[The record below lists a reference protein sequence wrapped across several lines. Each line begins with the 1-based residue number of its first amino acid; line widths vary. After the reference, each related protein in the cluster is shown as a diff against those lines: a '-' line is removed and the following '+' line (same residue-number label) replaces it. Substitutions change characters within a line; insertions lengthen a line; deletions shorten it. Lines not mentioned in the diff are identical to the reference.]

1 MAPIATSPTPTPAPL
16 PPTAVKDK
24 KVAARKR
31 FEAVYAVVRD
41 DLLDDFRKHN
51 MPEEAI
57 EYYRRSMDYNVPGGK
72 LNRGL
77 SVVDTV
83 AILKGRELTEAEYF
97 KAAVL
102 GWSVEWMQAYFLVS
116 DDIMDSSITR
126 RGQPC
131 WYRMEGV
138 GFMAVNDALILEGAI
153 FQMIRK
159 HFRKESYYV
168 DIIDL
173 LHEVSYQTEMGQLVD
188 LITAPEDSVDLSK
201 FSLARHS
208 TIVIYKTALYS
219 FYLPVALALLLCGFP
234 VEKRNE
240 SDPDYFK
247 ISLDILVPLGEYF
260 QIQDDYLDYSGTP
273 EQIGKIGTDIVDNKC
288 SWCINTALAR
298 ASPEQ
303 RAILDASYGQKDNA
317 AEERV
322 KEIFRQ
328 VGVDKAYSEY
338 EAQSYER
345 INALIDA
352 VPEVRSPNGDAILR
366 RAVFHTFLEKI
377 YKRTK

>member
-1 MAPIATSPTPTPAPL
+1 MAPIATSPTPSSAPL
-16 PPTAVKDK
+16 PPITVKDK
-24 KVAARKR
+24 KAAARKR

-41 DLLDDFRKHN
+41 DLLEDFRKHN

-83 AILKGRELTEAEYF
+83 AILKGRELTETEYF

-188 LITAPEDSVDLSK
+188 LITAPENSVDLSK

-240 SDPDYFK
+240 SDPDYYK
-247 ISLDILVPLGEYF
+247 IALDILVPLGEYF

-303 RAILDASYGQKDNA
+303 RAILDASYGLKDPA

-328 VGVDKAYSEY
+328 VGVDNEYAEY
-338 EAQSYER
+338 EAQSYAR

-352 VPEVRSPNGDAILR
+352 VPEVRSPNGDAVLR
-366 RAVFHTFLEKI
+366 RAVFSTFLEKI

>member
-1 MAPIATSPTPTPAPL
+1 MANIATPPASSYTPL
-16 PPTAVKDK
+16 PPSGVEE
-24 KVAARKR
+24 VVGRKR
-31 FEAVYAVVRD
+31 FEAVYTVVLD
-41 DLLDDFRKHN
+41 DLLDNFRKHN
-51 MPEEAI
+51 MPEGVI
-57 EYYRRSMDYNVPGGK
+57 EYCLHSMDYNVPGGK

-77 SVVDTV
+77 SVVDSV
-83 AILKGRELTEAEYF
+83 AILKGRELTDEEYF

-102 GWSVEWMQAYFLVS
+102 GWTVEWMQAYFLVA

-126 RGQPC
+126 RGHPC
-131 WYRMEGV
+131 WYLLEGIGSKV
-138 GFMAVNDALILEGAI
+138 INEVRIMEGAI
-153 FQMIRK
+153 FQLIRK
-159 HFRKESYYV
+159 HFRTEPFYV

-173 LHEVSYQTEMGQLVD
+173 LHEVTYQTEMGQLVD
-188 LITAPEDSVDLSK
+188 LVTAPENNVDLSK

-208 TIVIYKTALYS
+208 TIVVYKTAIYS
-219 FYLPVALALLLCGFP
+219 FYFPVALALLLCGFP

-247 ISLDILVPLGEYF
+247 IALDILVSIGEYF

-298 ASPEQ
+298 ANPTQ
-303 RAILDASYGQKDNA
+303 RAILDANYGRKDLE
-317 AEERV
+317 AEARV
-322 KEIFRQ
+322 KEVFCE
-328 VGVDKAYSEY
+328 VGVDAVYAEY
-338 EAQSYER
+338 EAQSYAR

-352 VPEVRSPNGDAILR
+352 VPEVQNPNGDAVLR
-366 RAVFHTFLEKI
+366 RTVFRAFLEKI

>member
-1 MAPIATSPTPTPAPL
+1 MAPIATSPTPSPAPL

-24 KVAARKR
+24 KATARKR
-31 FEAVYAVVRD
+31 FEAVYTVVRD

-83 AILKGRELTEAEYF
+83 AILKGRELTETEYF

-102 GWSVEWMQAYFLVS
+102 GWSVEWPISSFLMTLWTRAS
-116 DDIMDSSITR
+116 PR

-240 SDPDYFK
+240 SDPDYYK
-247 ISLDILVPLGEYF
+247 IALDILVPLGEYF

-298 ASPEQ
+298 ATPEQ
-303 RAILDASYGQKDNA
+303 RAILDASYGRKDPA

-328 VGVDKAYSEY
+328 VGVDNEYAEY
-338 EAQSYER
+338 EAQSYAR
-345 INALIDA
+345 INALIGA
-352 VPEVRSPNGDAILR
+352 VPEVRSPNGDAVLR
-366 RAVFHTFLEKI
+366 RAVFSTFLEKI